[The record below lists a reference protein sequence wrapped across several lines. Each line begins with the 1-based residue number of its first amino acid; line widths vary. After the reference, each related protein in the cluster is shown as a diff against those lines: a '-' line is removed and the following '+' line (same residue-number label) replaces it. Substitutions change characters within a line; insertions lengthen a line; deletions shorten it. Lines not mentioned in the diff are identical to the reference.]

1 MNKEL
6 DLFVENSQNNYMK
19 GFIPYAIA
27 AAVLSLCG
35 GFTASVPTA
44 ISTAWNV
51 DSALTFITLAYSLA
65 AAAMAPI
72 MGKLGGTLGR
82 RKMLLVAMGLYTVGQ
97 ALIAICPANI
107 PLLLVFRFMVGMG
120 AAGIAPVVMAY
131 IMMDFPPEKMGQGFT
146 IYMAIACGMVIFG
159 PTLGGILMAVI
170 GTADAWRIVMWICV
184 ALCVISFAF
193 CFFLVKDNPN
203 VPKGSMKGFDW
214 GGALFVLLLFGA
226 LVCIP
231 TFGQQSGWTAVTT
244 LVSVAVAVVSLL
256 ILVAVEKKAA
266 SPILS
271 GKFIARKKFILPVVV
286 LFLTRGLVTA
296 CLTEIIRFGY
306 AVDKASVA
314 SVAMS
319 IEYIGMAIGTIV
331 LGPMSDK
338 KEPRLVAAASLV
350 FVVIGSAFM
359 LLINEASGILQMG
372 GALFFVG
379 LGLGGNNTI
388 FMKVALSGVAPTE
401 SSSASGTFNV
411 FKDMCAPFGVAI
423 FVPMYVSG
431 MAAKAAAGMAVP
443 AAATSALHTVALV
456 QLVCVLIGIFVCF
469 LLPTVRAKAAEQA

>member
-1 MNKEL
+1 M
-6 DLFVENSQNNYMK
+6 ENTQKSYMK
-19 GFIPYAIA
+19 GFVPYAIA

-44 ISTAWNV
+44 ISTAWNT
-51 DSALTFITLAYSLA
+51 DASLTFITLAYSLA

-72 MGKLGGTLGR
+72 MGKLGGAIGR
-82 RKMLLVAMGLYTVGQ
+82 RKMLLFAMGLYTVGQ
-97 ALIAICPANI
+97 ALIAICPPNI
-107 PLLLVFRFMVGMG
+107 PLLLVFRFMVGIG

-131 IMMDFPPEKMGQGFT
+131 IMMEFPPEKMGQGFT
-146 IYMAIACGMVIFG
+146 IYMALACGMVIFG
-159 PTLGGILMAVI
+159 PTLGGIVMALI

-184 ALCVISFAF
+184 ALCVISFVL
-193 CFFLVKDNPN
+193 CFAMVRDNPN
-203 VPKGSMKGFDW
+203 IPKGSMKGFDW
-214 GGALFVLLLFGA
+214 AGAVFVLIMFGA
-226 LVCIP
+226 LVCVP

-244 LVSVAVAVVSLL
+244 LASIAAAVIGL
-256 ILVAVEKKAA
+256 IVLVFVEKKAA

-271 GKFIARKKFILPVVV
+271 GKFIARKNFVLPVIV
-286 LFLTRGLVTA
+286 LFLTQGLMTA

-319 IEYIGMAIGTIV
+319 IEYLGMAIGTIV

-338 KEPRLVAAASLV
+338 KEPKVVAAVALV
-350 FVVIGSAFM
+350 FVAIGSAIM
-359 LLINEASGILQMG
+359 LLINESAGVLLMG

-379 LGLGGNNTI
+379 LGLGGNVTI
-388 FMKVALSGVAPTE
+388 FMKVALFGVAPTE

-423 FVPMYVSG
+423 FVPMFVTN
-431 MAAKAAAGMAVP
+431 MVAKADAGMAVP
-443 AAATSALHTVALV
+443 AAATSALHSVALV
-456 QLVCVLIGIFVCF
+456 QLICVVVGIVICF
-469 LLPTVRAKAAEQA
+469 MLPTVRAKAEA